1 MRRAICFGALLCA
14 LPALAWA
21 GSPSGK
27 QASKSTSQREGLVAL
42 ALRSEARGDAAARAE
57 LLEDALKA
65 SPDDATARWH
75 SGQVRV
81 GDAWMKADAVAE
93 QANEDRRLAE
103 YRKIR
108 DDYPDTVE
116 GQLELAGWC
125 SRRGLEDQ
133 KRAHLT
139 KVLELNPNHAG
150 ARRELGFR
158 WVEGVWLSAEE
169 RQASAE
175 RADQAAESL
184 TDWSPKLIKLREA
197 LDRRSLR
204 HREIALE
211 RLKEIKDPAAIP
223 ALESVLGAHSEDAAL
238 ALVDVLGQIEG
249 VDAATA
255 LARQAVFS
263 PSEQVRTEAAAKLH
277 ARPYEEFVPVL
288 LGSLHT
294 PLQSRF
300 ELFVRPGGRLLYQH
314 SFYRESQNERQQQT
328 FAVDYSRRN
337 EDGTIDLGRLAMAQR
352 QFARLAEE
360 RERQAAAQEA
370 YNTELTTRVSTVLA
384 MATGEPMKEKADD
397 WWNWWNE
404 RNEITYDTA
413 KPLREDYRPE
423 YYDIVDRPEPVI
435 PVNATPSLVGVVMR
449 GTPGRIASECL
460 AAGTP
465 IWTEL
470 GPVAVEQI
478 RVGDRVLSQNPDSG
492 ELTYK
497 PVLRT
502 TVRPSGK
509 LLSIDA
515 GPAGKLDCSGGHVF
529 WVAGQGWLRA
539 RKLEPGMMLHTL
551 DGPVELREVKEGPE
565 AETYNLVVADFH
577 SYFTATGKWLSHD
590 FTPQSATT
598 SIVPGLAKASQ

>member
-1 MRRAICFGALLCA
+1 MRRVHWFGAILCA
-14 LPALAWA
+14 VPTLAWA
-21 GSPSGK
+21 GSPGGEQSVK
-27 QASKSTSQREGLVAL
+27 SKSPARDDLVAL
-42 ALRSEARGDAAARAE
+42 ALRSEARGDAAAREE
-57 LLEDALKA
+57 LLQEALEA
-65 SPDDATARWH
+65 APDDPQARWH
-75 SGQVRV
+75 AGQVRV
-81 GDAWMKADAVAE
+81 DEAWVTPDAAAT
-93 QANEDRRLAE
+93 QASADRRLNE
-103 YRKIR
+103 YRQIR
-108 DDYPDTVE
+108 DEYPETVE

-125 SRRGLEDQ
+125 SRRGLTDQ

-158 WVEGVWLSAEE
+158 WVNGVWLSAEE
-169 RQASAE
+169 RQASAKRAE
-175 RADQAAESL
+175 RAAESI
-184 TDWSPKLIKLREA
+184 TAWTPKLVKLRDA

-211 RLKEIKDPAAIP
+211 RLREIKDPLAIP
-223 ALESVLGAHSEDAAL
+223 ALETVFAAHSEGAAL
-238 ALVDVLGQIEG
+238 ALVDVLAQIEG

-263 PSEQVRTEAAAKLH
+263 PSEEVRTSAAAKLH
-277 ARPYEEFVPVL
+277 ARPYEQFVPVL
-288 LGSLHT
+288 LSSLFT

-300 ELFVRPGGRLLYQH
+300 ELYVSPGGRIFYEH
-314 SFYRESQNERQQQT
+314 SFYREGQEERQQQT
-328 FAVDYSRRN
+328 FQVNYSRRRS
-337 EDGTIDLGRLAMAQR
+337 DGTLDLGQLAMAQR
-352 QFARLAEE
+352 QFARLAED

-370 YNTELTTRVSTVLA
+370 YNTELTSRVSTVLA
-384 MATGEPMKEKADD
+384 MATGEPLKENAED
-397 WWNWWNE
+397 WWTWWNQ
-404 RNEITYDTA
+404 RNEITYDSD
-413 KPLREDYRPE
+413 KPLNHDYRQTTVT
-423 YYDIVDRPEPVI
+423 IVDQAPVQSVPI
-435 PVNATPSLVGVVMR
+435 PPPTG
-449 GTPGRIASECL
+449 GGRTSCECL

-478 RVGDRVLSQNPDSG
+478 RVGDRVLAQDPDTG
-492 ELTYK
+492 ELDFK

-509 LLSIDA
+509 LLSLDA
-515 GPAGKLDCSGGHVF
+515 GSAGKLDCSGGHVF

-551 DGPVELREVKEGPE
+551 DGPVELREVKEGPA

-577 SYFTATGKWLSHD
+577 SYFTADGRWLSHD

-598 SIVPGLAKASQ
+598 AVVPGLAKLAP